1 MKALALVIAAVA
13 TLAACG
19 NERHDTAAALPDLS
33 GSLDAARTEFNAHKH
48 EARFLTLLAP
58 T

>member
-1 MKALALVIAAVA
+1 MKTLALATAAVA
-13 TLAACG
+13 TFAACS
-19 NERHDTAAALPDLS
+19 NDRHEAAAALPDLS
-33 GSLDAARTEFNAHKH
+33 GSLDAVRTEFNAHKH

>member
-1 MKALALVIAAVA
+1 MRLALAAAFV
-13 TLAACG
+13 TVAACG
-19 NERHDTAAALPDLS
+19 SAAHDDPPALPDLS
-33 GSLDAARTEFNAHKH
+33 ASLDAARTEFNAHAH